1 MIRQLTIASSSLLP
15 LLACTAE
22 LPAQDGEPPPLIEAE
37 IEPGYPNLTEPCRAP
52 VVDPT
57 HLVVTSTDFATGA
70 VGLVELAT
78 RTVFA
83 DLALASSDAMPVVED
98 GRVFIINRYGFDYI
112 DELDPHA
119 ELALV
124 HEWAIASNLEDTPSN
139 PHDLV
144 LDADGHAW
152 VTLHG
157 APELQRFAF
166 PTLHGAK
173 VETELALDLLSFADA
188 DAIPELSLAL
198 SCGELLFVSAER
210 IDRESWVPAEQ
221 TVLIPVRSG
230 DEPTLFEFDDAHAG
244 ADGINLLGVGVGP
257 WRIDPAD
264 PSGHTILLRNTG
276 IERIDLV
283 AGTSEWVVSQQ
294 VFEDAGYERLQL
306 GGFDIDDSG
315 RMWVAAASADFTETS
330 LLRVDLAGAQPSLV
344 VEVPGLQSVSG
355 ALEIVG
361 HEAWFADTTMG
372 ASGLRIFDLSS
383 NPVVELPESPLPVG
397 LAPIGLAGWDAVD

>member
-1 MIRQLTIASSSLLP
+1 MSHQITVSSWLL
-15 LLACTAE
+15 LSIACTPE
-22 LPAQDGEPPPLIEAE
+22 LPSDDGEPPPLIEAE
-37 IEPGYPNLTEPCRAP
+37 IASGYPNLESPCRAP
-52 VVDPT
+52 AIEPT

-78 RTVFA
+78 RTVLA
-83 DLALASSDAMPVVED
+83 DLALASSDAMPVVEG
-98 GRVFIINRYGFDYI
+98 GRVFIVNRHGFDYI

-124 HEWAIASNLEDTPSN
+124 HEWAIAATGLDTPSN
-139 PHDLV
+139 PHDLA
-144 LDADGHAW
+144 LDPDGHAW

-166 PTLHGAK
+166 PSLHGAK
-173 VETELALDLLSFADA
+173 VETEFALDLSGFADA

-210 IDRESWVPAEQ
+210 IDRESWVPAEH
-221 TVLIPVRSG
+221 TVLIPVRAG
-230 DEPTLFEFDDAHAG
+230 DEPTLFEFDDEHAG
-244 ADGINLLGVGVGP
+244 ADAIELLGVGVGP
-257 WRIDPAD
+257 WRLDPAD

-276 IERIDLV
+276 IERIDL
-283 AGTSEWVVSQQ
+283 ATGTREWVVSQQ

-306 GGFDIDDSG
+306 GGFDLDDSG
-315 RMWVAAASADFTETS
+315 RMWVAAASADFAEYG

-344 VEVPGLQSVSG
+344 LEVPGLQSVSG

-383 NPVVELPESPLPVG
+383 SPVMELPESPLPVG
-397 LAPIGLAGWDAVD
+397 LAPIGVAGLEL

>member
-1 MIRQLTIASSSLLP
+1 MTRQLSIASSLFP
-15 LLACTAE
+15 LLACTPE
-22 LPAQDGEPPPLIEAE
+22 LPSDDGEPPPLIEAD
-37 IEPGYPNLTEPCRAP
+37 IAPGYPELPSPCRAP
-52 VVDPT
+52 VSDPS